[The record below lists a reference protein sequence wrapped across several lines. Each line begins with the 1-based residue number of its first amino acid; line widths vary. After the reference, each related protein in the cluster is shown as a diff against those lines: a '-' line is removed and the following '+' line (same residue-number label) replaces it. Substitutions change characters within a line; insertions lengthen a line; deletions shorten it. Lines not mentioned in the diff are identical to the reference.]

1 MAKTDSREKLTPL
14 SNNASLF
21 SRPLELYATLP
32 RRSLMFSISYRGFGR
47 LEQHYDAEPHVHME
61 WYGRKCFDDIPR
73 KFVFPPPQNAA
84 N

>member
-1 MAKTDSREKLTPL
+1 
-14 SNNASLF
+14 
-21 SRPLELYATLP
+21 
-32 RRSLMFSISYRGFGR
+32 MFSISYRGFGR